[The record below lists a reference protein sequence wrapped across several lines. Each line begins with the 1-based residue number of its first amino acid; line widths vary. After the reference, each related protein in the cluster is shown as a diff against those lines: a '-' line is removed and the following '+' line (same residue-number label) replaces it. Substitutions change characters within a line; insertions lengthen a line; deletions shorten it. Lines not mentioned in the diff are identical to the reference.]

1 MHRFF
6 IEEVINKEDTEVIIH
21 KSEDVNHIAKA
32 LRVRVGE
39 ALEICDGDSK
49 EYTVV
54 VKSIS
59 EVVVCHN
66 IKANDVNRESPLS
79 IDLYQGLAKGSKMDT
94 IIQKAVE
101 LGVHSIVP
109 TLMHRSIVKIDA
121 QGEKKKTE
129 RWQKI
134 ADEAAKQSKRSH
146 IPMIEPVVN
155 LSKLKDLSDYDLIL
169 VAYEKENTLKV
180 KEAIKDIGGQKV
192 AIFIGPEG
200 GFEESEIELLEK
212 LGAKSISLGSRI
224 LRTETAGVMLLS
236 ILQYALG
243 DV

>member
-6 IEEVINKEDTEVIIH
+6 IDEIIKKEDTQVVIH
-21 KSEDVNHIAKA
+21 KSEDVKHIAKA

-39 ALEICDGDSK
+39 GLEICDGASM
-49 EYTVV
+49 EYTVC
-54 VKSIS
+54 VKEIS
-59 EVVVCHN
+59 EVVVCDTIQVHD
-66 IKANDVNRESPLS
+66 IKRESPLR
-79 IDLYQGLAKGSKMDT
+79 IDLYQGIAKGSKMDT
-94 IIQKAVE
+94 IIQKSVE

-121 QGEKKKTE
+121 SSEKKKID

-134 ADEAAKQSKRSH
+134 ADEAAKQSKRSL
-146 IPMIEPVVN
+146 IPEIQPLVN
-155 LSKLKDLSDYDLIL
+155 VSKLKDLSDYDLVL

-180 KEAIKDIGGQKV
+180 KAAIEGFSGNKV
-192 AIFIGPEG
+192 AVFIGPEG
-200 GFEESEIELLEK
+200 GFEASEIEALET
-212 LGAKSISLGSRI
+212 LGAKSISLGTRI

-236 ILQYALG
+236 ILQYGLG

>member
-6 IEEVINKEDTEVIIH
+6 IEEVIKKEDIEVIIH

-32 LRVRVGE
+32 LRVKVGE
-39 ALEICDGDSK
+39 ALEICDGNSK
-49 EYTVV
+49 EYIVM

-59 EVVVCHN
+59 EVVVCDG
-66 IKANDVNRESPLS
+66 IKVNDINRESPLK

>member
-6 IEEVINKEDTEVIIH
+6 IEEVINKEDKEVTIH
-21 KSEDVNHIAKA
+21 KSEDVKHIAKA
-32 LRVRVGE
+32 LRVKVGE
-39 ALEICDGDSK
+39 PLEICDGHSK
-49 EYTVV
+49 EYIVM

-59 EVVVCHN
+59 EVVVCHD
-66 IKANDVNRESPLS
+66 IKVNDINRESPLR

-101 LGVHSIVP
+101 LGVRSVVP

-146 IPMIEPVVN
+146 LPTIEPVVN
-155 LSKLKDLSDYDLIL
+155 LSKLKDLSKYDLIL
-169 VAYEKENTLKV
+169 LAYEQENTLKV
-180 KEAIKDIGGQKV
+180 KEAIEDFSGQNIAV
-192 AIFIGPEG
+192 FIGPEG
-200 GFEESEIELLEK
+200 GFEESEIDVLEK
-212 LGAKSISLGSRI
+212 LGGKSISLGSRI